1 MAEIADLYTE
11 ILDLFFYCFLIA
23 LFPVD
28 HPVRLIVL
36 HVNLSRNHQITTML
50 VPEIITEVK
59 CMIINKGNLTFCL
72 KSLMIIQVLLH
83 LNSASYYF

>member
-1 MAEIADLYTE
+1 MSYLRKKLAEIADLYAE
-11 ILDLFFYCFLIA
+11 ILDLFFYSFLIA

-50 VPEIITEVK
+50 VPEIMTEIK
-59 CMIINKGNLTFCL
+59 
-72 KSLMIIQVLLH
+72 
-83 LNSASYYF
+83 